1 MFKDF
6 SIVIAAGGLGTRLSD
21 FRGEDTNKVLLEI
34 NGVPMIIQ
42 QINQLQEWGLD
53 ISKIICI
60 TNPCLLYTSP
70 SPRDRQKSRMPSS
83 A

>member
-42 QINQLQEWGLD
+42 QINQLHEWGLD

-60 TNPCLLYTSP
+60 TNMHNIIIV
-70 SPRDRQKSRMPSS
+70 KSVITYFSQ
-83 A
+83 